1 MRDKD
6 GAVAHFDMKVDPR
19 EEYLLSLLCAK
30 LGKKRSQII
39 VECIRRVIENAE

>member
-6 GAVAHFDMKVDPR
+6 GAVAHFDMKIDPR
-19 EEYLLSLLCAK
+19 EEYLLRLLCTK